1 MGEFGCAHLANF
13 WKIKDTCQEVCM
25 GLENLSEESCE
36 ADKNSII
43 NDYKLVKAI
52 INRITATGYFSKAKD
67 VETNDV
73 IKLVNAISAIEEKD
87 KVYTARIWAKNL
99 SKISH
104 FNQNNFKLCVQPYF
118 DANIKDNL
126 LNAKRVNFVETH
138 LISNGNITLKSSSN
152 ILDDYKEKRLPY
164 GFVYDVNESN
174 FVGATDE
181 SSLLVSK
188 SKSELAETDIALAQ
202 KNGEYIL
209 LSGYATKLKTPGQII
224 RKYSNKRF
232 DKNDNLVVLDGE
244 SKPCAIFY
252 YSLGI
257 DEVDSRVCELKNIAK
272 QLDLPLIA
280 IDVNAFYKNN
290 GKFFTTSNN
299 IRSSFNQFVD
309 CFNEVI
315 LNSCNF
321 DMLAESKKLIGYN
334 TMLRYN
340 FVYKFLTAIKTR
352 LSQEAD
358 NMLEFIPKAFRK
370 SVIKKNN
377 LTKEREI
384 ANGAPLV
391 YPNEETAF
399 AVPNSFFNED

>member
-1 MGEFGCAHLANF
+1 MGEFRCAHLANF

-118 DANIKDNL
+118 DANIKGNL

-257 DEVDSRVCELKNIAK
+257 DEVDGRVCELKNIAK

-309 CFNEVI
+309 CFNEAI